1 MVCLAKWP
9 QFRELRAG
17 MTVRVMLISPGMNAA
32 LREARF
38 AGDAPLDDSGLA
50 QARAAAGSVPA
61 ADRCLRGP
69 SPRCSETAEAL
80 GLRPDAEHALRD
92 WEMGRWSGARLSEV
106 SADEPDGVAAWL
118 ADPSAAPH
126 GGESLLE
133 LCARVGAWL
142 DSLHEGTVG
151 RSREAAGSGVED
163 GTGLC
168 RVLGVA
174 EPGVVRAAVV
184 HALALAPQAFWRL
197 DVAPLTV
204 TELSGRSGRWNLRCG
219 RPLVPRTGRN

>member
-1 MVCLAKWP
+1 
-9 QFRELRAG
+9 
-17 MTVRVMLISPGMNAA
+17 MTVRVMLISPAMNAA

-38 AGDAPLDDSGLA
+38 AGDAPLDASGLQ
-50 QARAAAGSVPA
+50 QARSAAGAVPA
-61 ADRCLRGP
+61 AGLCLRGP
-69 SPRCSETAEAL
+69 SQRCAATADAL
-80 GLRPDAEHALRD
+80 GLRCDPEPALRD

-118 ADPSAAPH
+118 TDPSTAPH

-142 DSLHEGTVG
+142 DSPHG
-151 RSREAAGSGVED
+151 RQHGSHRSD
-163 GTGLC
+163 GSHNGDDG
-168 RVLGVA
+168 RVLAVA
-174 EPGVVRAAVV
+174 EPAVIRAAAV
-184 HALALAPQAFWRL
+184 HALDLPPQAFWRL

-219 RPLVPRTGRN
+219 RPLPPEPGN

>member
-1 MVCLAKWP
+1 MVCLDKWS
-9 QFRELRAG
+9 QFGELRAV
-17 MTVRVMLISPGMNAA
+17 MTVRVMLISPAMNAA

-38 AGDAPLDDSGLA
+38 AGDAPLDDSGLR
-50 QARAAAGSVPA
+50 QARAAAPAVPP
-61 ADRCLRGP
+61 ADRWLRGP
-69 SPRCSETAEAL
+69 SPRCAATADAL
-80 GLRPDAEHALRD
+80 GLRSGPEPALRD
-92 WEMGRWSGARLSEV
+92 WEMGRWSGARLAGV

-118 ADPSAAPH
+118 TDPSAAPH

-142 DSLHEGTVG
+142 DSPQGG
-151 RSREAAGSGVED
+151 D
-163 GTGLC
+163 GG

-174 EPGVVRAAVV
+174 EPAVIRAAVV
-184 HALALAPQAFWRL
+184 HALDLPPRAFWRL

-219 RPLVPRTGRN
+219 RPLQAEARS

>member
-1 MVCLAKWP
+1 
-9 QFRELRAG
+9 
-17 MTVRVMLISPGMNAA
+17 MTVRVMLISPAMNAA

-38 AGDAPLDDSGLA
+38 AGDAPLDDSGLR
-50 QARAAAGSVPA
+50 QAAAVADAVPA
-61 ADRCLRGP
+61 AGRCLRGP
-69 SPRCSETAEAL
+69 SPRCAATADAL
-80 GLRPDAEHALRD
+80 GLRAGVEHALRD
-92 WEMGRWSGARLSEV
+92 WEMGRWSGARLTEV
-106 SADEPDGVAAWL
+106 SAREPEGVAAWL

-142 DSLHEGTVG
+142 DTL
-151 RSREAAGSGVED
+151 GSPD
-163 GTGLC
+163 GSDDG

-174 EPGVVRAAVV
+174 EPAVIRAAAVRA
-184 HALALAPQAFWRL
+184 LDLPPQAFWRL

-219 RPLVPRTGRN
+219 RPLTPEPAS

>member
-9 QFRELRAG
+9 LFREMRAV
-17 MTVRVMLISPGMNAA
+17 MTVRVRLVSPAMNAA

-38 AGDAPLDDSGLA
+38 AGDAPLDAAGLR
-50 QARAAAGSVPA
+50 QARSAAGAVPTS
-61 ADRCLRGP
+61 DRCLRGP
-69 SPRCSETAEAL
+69 SLRCAATADAL
-80 GLRPDAEHALRD
+80 GLRSDPEPALRD
-92 WEMGRWSGARLSEV
+92 WEMGRWSGARLTEV

-118 ADPSAAPH
+118 SDPSAAPH

-142 DSLHEGTVG
+142 DSPHG
-151 RSREAAGSGVED
+151 RSGRH
-163 GTGLC
+163 GTGGNDGSHGGDDGP
-168 RVLGVA
+168 VLAVA
-174 EPGVVRAAVV
+174 EPAVIRAVTV
-184 HALALAPQAFWRL
+184 HALDLPPQAFWRL

-219 RPLVPRTGRN
+219 RPLSPELGN

>member
-1 MVCLAKWP
+1 
-9 QFRELRAG
+9 
-17 MTVRVMLISPGMNAA
+17 MTVRVMLISPAMNAA

-38 AGDAPLDDSGLA
+38 AGDAPLDDAGLR
-50 QARAAAGSVPA
+50 QARSASDTVPA

-69 SPRCSETAEAL
+69 SLRCTATADAL
-80 GLRPDAEHALRD
+80 GLRSEAEPALRD
-92 WEMGRWSGARLSEV
+92 WEMGRWSGARLTEV
-106 SADEPDGVAAWL
+106 SADEPERVTAWL

-133 LCARVGAWL
+133 LCARAGGWL
-142 DSLHEGTVG
+142 DSLHG
-151 RSREAAGSGVED
+151 SDAG
-163 GTGLC
+163 

-174 EPGVVRAAVV
+174 EPAVIRAAVV
-184 HALALAPQAFWRL
+184 HALALPPEVFWRL

-219 RPLVPRTGRN
+219 RPLVPGPGS